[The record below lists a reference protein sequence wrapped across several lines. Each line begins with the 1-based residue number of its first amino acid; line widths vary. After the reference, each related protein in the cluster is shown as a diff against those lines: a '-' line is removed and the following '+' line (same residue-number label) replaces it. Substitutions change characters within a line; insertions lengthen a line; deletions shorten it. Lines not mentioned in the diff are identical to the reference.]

1 MPNHPYRSVSGEVLY
16 LHDER
21 GQVGHEQFTITEDL
35 DQNRTLR
42 AICEI
47 YEERLLRDVTYTV
60 DQNWI
65 PQDAF
70 VRLSMH
76 GRFLGSSWFKFS
88 GHVIECENF
97 TKDAGRSSQKQILD
111 GPLQSFGAHP
121 VSNDAWGCSI
131 FDMNDS
137 SKKQHF
143 SNVATTSKTAHGNT
157 GPSIM
162 LTEKYLSFH
171 GVEQVSVP
179 AGTFDANY
187 YQISWDGRE
196 DMKNWPPIHIWTTG
210 DDFIIVKIR
219 WDHLKSDYVLNKLN
233 LSSDKKI

>member
-1 MPNHPYRSVSGEVLY
+1 MSNHPYRSVSGEVLY
-16 LHDER
+16 VHDER
-21 GQVGHEQFTITEDL
+21 GQVGHEKFTITEDL

-47 YEERLLRDVTYTV
+47 YEEELLRDVTYSV

-70 VRLSMH
+70 VRLSVN
-76 GRFLGSSWFKFS
+76 GRFMGSSWFKFS
-88 GHVIECENF
+88 GNIIECENF
-97 TKDAGRSSQKQILD
+97 TKDAGRSSQKQILN
-111 GPLQSFGAHP
+111 GPIQSFGAHP

-131 FDMNDS
+131 FDMNAS

-143 SNVATTSKTAHGNT
+143 KNVATTSKTAHGNT

-171 GVEQVSVP
+171 GVEKVSVP
-179 AGTFDANY
+179 AGSFNANY
-187 YQISWDGRE
+187 FQISWDGRE
-196 DMKNWPPIHIWTTG
+196 DMKKWPPIHIWTTG

-219 WDHLKSDYVLNKLN
+219 WDHLKSDYLLNRLET
-233 LSSDKKI
+233 SSNK